1 MKKLLSII
9 VLGLLFSGCSDSGA
23 NKLYLKCKTIKAGTL
38 VTGDYGTEID
48 EIKYFEIDLKTKK
61 VKSNWDEFNGKFKW
75 NRTLLSVGE
84 KYIQIKDV
92 GTGVRG
98 TDHAR
103 IDRGTGKMTHYKIL
117 DREAQKTPI
126 SMCEKINKKGLLIKK
141 VDKKF

>member
-1 MKKLLSII
+1 MKKLLAII
-9 VLGLLFSGCSDSGA
+9 VLGLLLSSCSDSDA

-38 VTGDYGTEID
+38 VTGDYGMKID
-48 EIKYFEIDLKTKK
+48 EIKYFEIDLKAKK
-61 VKSNWDEFNGKFKW
+61 VKSNWDEFNGKFKTK
-75 NRTLLSVGE
+75 RTLLSVGE

-92 GTGVRG
+92 GTGVEG

-117 DREAQKTPI
+117 YRKAKKTPI
-126 SMCEKINKKGLLIKK
+126 SMCEKISKKGLLITK